1 MGWAFKRSKNVDLP
15 AIFLCLKQERRRQR
29 RKQRSLAWDV
39 ALSLSGHFPA
49 AGEVDATLSK
59 NYCRA
64 VQYRSEISG
73 LRTPKTHA
81 QFLRKR
87 VLKNACLNTRLRTFA
102 HIWCECF
109 LLLFTLVYGVLLLL
123 LSTKGKTKGS
133 SNKHHWKYLRR
144 QTNRRYVLG
153 HAHGVDV
160 QSLVIDK
167 RPTVTQIF
175 LLWTECKQKQ
185 SQPSILCYISLSRC
199 CLSLLSFA
207 GLARSKEKNLHNA
220 LKFSCTAK
228 LFQSQTVQSIPC
240 LRVSRGLISQCKSC
254 QIFVSIV
261 HFPYIK
267 AVDEKNVYKSEE
279 NLSASFRGAVIF
291 ATRGNQRLWLASLVI
306 KSQQ

>member
-1 MGWAFKRSKNVDLP
+1 MHLRAFDARVSFCYSPSSTAFFSFFCQQK
-15 AIFLCLKQERRRQR
+15 ARQ
-29 RKQRSLAWDV
+29 K
-39 ALSLSGHFPA
+39 
-49 AGEVDATLSK
+49 
-59 NYCRA
+59 A
-64 VQYRSEISG
+64 VLTNTTENIS
-73 LRTPKTHA
+73 TDK
-81 QFLRKR
+81 
-87 VLKNACLNTRLRTFA
+87 
-102 HIWCECF
+102 
-109 LLLFTLVYGVLLLL
+109 
-123 LSTKGKTKGS
+123 
-133 SNKHHWKYLRR
+133 
-144 QTNRRYVLG
+144 TNRRYVLG
-153 HAHGVDV
+153 HVHGVGV

-291 ATRGNQRLWLASLVI
+291 ARRGNQRL
-306 KSQQ
+306 